1 MTPDTTLRITRKC
14 EPEDGSVIELHTLG
28 DAMIKV
34 GEKEIRPT
42 ARMVFAALLY
52 LCIERGRR
60 VPRTALQELLF
71 PNAGERSGAH
81 SLRQLLYKLR
91 QLGVPLETD
100 DSSVTIAASA
110 VAIDNQFI
118 APDSAVIP
126 EQISSG
132 LLPGYDGDVSPSFQ
146 HWLEELR
153 ATTGTALRSSLIRR
167 LAHSRSI
174 ADYEG
179 VHRSALAM
187 LKLDPL
193 NEEAVYALAEVFAL
207 TGKKAEAIRVLD
219 DYSAELGPGAA
230 SLQLA
235 PALLKRRLV
244 EVICR
249 HDQQQPPFVGRQQAL
264 SPLSRQFAR
273 SAEGNPS
280 VSFLWG
286 SAGIGKT
293 RLLREFEKYALLQRA
308 RCVWAHCHEYDVHRP
323 LGAFVDLVPTLLAA
337 PGALGVSPTSMDS
350 LRRLAS
356 APASDKLLASDSAEV
371 VATGI
376 REALT
381 DLILCVAEER
391 TLVLLIE
398 DAHWL
403 DQVSLQLLLS
413 FLPEQRARL
422 HIAVTSRQPPRF
434 DRIRLAQNVFVQQLE
449 PLSNADARVL
459 IDSLLTSPDSA
470 ESEREQCL
478 ALAGGNP
485 LFLCTLAEHLR
496 WSGTTPPASSRIAD
510 LLQQRTR
517 VLEPRAL
524 LLLRC
529 IAVFGKHGTHGRL
542 SDASGLPADELLL
555 ALQQLGDQSL
565 VMRIN
570 GSIACCHD
578 LLESAVISD
587 SPESL
592 MCALYERVAQVL
604 EKEGEANKEA
614 PLLWTCADLWA
625 RSGHRSSATKAFRKC
640 ARSALEVGQPLFA
653 TDAIERALEMCD
665 ETQRLELL
673 ADAAIAAK
681 QSDNAPLVVRNI
693 ARLKAAYR
701 TAGRHLP
708 EHGQFELDEINA
720 IRRSGRSI
728 WEYRDRLRRCATS
741 PDATTEHRL
750 EAARYFLYT
759 AEQNLAREEA
769 VALFH
774 SVDLLRSR
782 VQPADSQC
790 LQFEMVYHCCFGD
803 MSIAGELAT
812 QLLDTIRRNAAGL
825 PYLNLGNAGVVLF
838 RAGRLTEA
846 LGVLTDAHVA
856 AVRFGQTLASIDY
869 AAFLSYAHN
878 VSGDPV
884 EAEIWY
890 ARADAICEQ
899 NNVLAIPHY
908 HLFNRIEA
916 ALLRGDA
923 QLAQQHML
931 RARDSFADISAGYP
945 VRAKHAF
952 DILLRRLDAS
962 LAPDVVDLDELRRLD
977 NLGRNTAEH
986 DIFAFA
992 LSIALEATGDQEE
1005 ARHRLQQYLHRWRR
1019 ERHPLPKYLHDHI
1032 MKFGIAEVAA
1042 PNVRG
1047 HNGLPLP
1054 DTELS

>member
-1 MTPDTTLRITRKC
+1 M
-14 EPEDGSVIELHTLG
+14 IELHTLG

-34 GEKEIRPT
+34 GEKEVRPT

-110 VAIDNQFI
+110 VTIDNQCV
-118 APDSAVIP
+118 APDDAAIP
-126 EQISSG
+126 EQIASG
-132 LLPGYDGDVSPSFQ
+132 LLPGYHGDVSPSFQ
-146 HWLEELR
+146 NWLEELR
-153 ATTGTALRSSLIRR
+153 ATTGTALRTSLLRR
-167 LAHSRSI
+167 LAHDRTI
-174 ADYEG
+174 ANYEG
-179 VHRSALAM
+179 VHRAALAM

-193 NEEAVYALAEVFAL
+193 NEEAVFALAEVHAL

-235 PALLKRRLV
+235 PAMLKRRLV

-249 HDQQQPPFVGRQQAL
+249 HDQQQSPFVGRQQAL

-356 APASDKLLASDSAEV
+356 APASDELLDSDSAEV

-381 DLILCVAEER
+381 DLILCVAEDR

-434 DRIRLAQNVFVQQLE
+434 DRIRLAQNVFVQKLE

-459 IDSLLTSPDSA
+459 IDALLPSAPDAA
-470 ESEREQCL
+470 ESVREQCV

-517 VLEPRAL
+517 ALEPRAL

-542 SDASGLPADELLL
+542 SDASGLPTDELLL

-565 VMRIN
+565 VMRLN

-587 SPESL
+587 APESL
-592 MCALYERVAQVL
+592 MCALYERGAQVL

-614 PLLWTCADLWA
+614 PLLWACADLWA
-625 RSGHRSSATKAFRKC
+625 RSGDRSRATKAFRKC
-640 ARSALEVGQPLFA
+640 ARSALDVGQPLFA
-653 TDAIERALEMCD
+653 SDAIERALEMCD

-681 QSDNAPLVVRNI
+681 QSDKPLLVLSNI
-693 ARLKAAYR
+693 AKLKAAYR
-701 TAGRHLP
+701 AAGKNLP
-708 EHGQFELDEINA
+708 EHSRFELDEVNA
-720 IRRSGRSI
+720 SRRSGLSI
-728 WEYRDRLRRCATS
+728 WESRDQLRKCAAS
-741 PDATTEHRL
+741 PDATTEHRI
-750 EAARYFLYT
+750 EAARYFLLA

-769 VALFH
+769 IAVFQSMEGLRGTIPPGH
-774 SVDLLRSR
+774 LQWLDL
-782 VQPADSQC
+782 
-790 LQFEMVYHCCFGD
+790 EMIYHCCFGD
-803 MSIAGELAT
+803 IAIAGEFAAHV
-812 QLLDTIRRNAAGL
+812 LDVLRSEAPEPPHLT
-825 PYLNLGNAGVVLF
+825 YGNAGLVLF
-838 RAGRLTEA
+838 RAGWLDEA
-846 LGVLTDAHVA
+846 ISALTDAHLA
-856 AVRFGQTLASIDY
+856 AVRVGLPAMAVDY
-869 AAFLSYAHN
+869 AASLFHAHR
-878 VSGDPV
+878 VSGDTV
-884 EAEIWY
+884 EAEKWHG
-890 ARADAICEQ
+890 RADAIYEQ
-899 NNVLAIPHY
+899 RNVLVAPHN
-908 HLFNRIEA
+908 HLSNRIEA

-923 QLAQQHML
+923 QSAKRDLLSAQEWYPDVLAPNP
-931 RARDSFADISAGYP
+931 A
-945 VRAKHAF
+945 RAKYAF
-952 DILLRRLDAS
+952 DILLHRLDAS
-962 LAPDVVDLDELRRLD
+962 EPDVDDLDDLRRLD
-977 NLGRNTAEH
+977 DLGRNTAEH
-986 DIFAFA
+986 DIFAYA
-992 LSIALEATGDQEE
+992 LSIALAARGHRDE
-1005 ARHRLQQYLHRWRR
+1005 ARDRLQQYLLTWRR
-1019 ERHPLPKYLHDHI
+1019 ERYPLPGYLRDHAA
-1032 MKFGIAEVAA
+1032 MAGIASQAIVGRPNGPIVDSAA
-1042 PNVRG
+1042 ARQ
-1047 HNGLPLP
+1047 
-1054 DTELS
+1054 TA